1 MTLKANL
8 GFERVPIAQPC
19 PHETATLPPGG
30 KSTNSTHPR
39 SHTARHVGSFLHRTS
54 CLQRGAHAQ
63 AAASRRGLPLCSR
76 LWPGQRDK
84 QAGGAGTGGGPLPSG
99 PPRRAWPSQRASCQ
113 QALQAMELVRL
124 DPRKTVAA
132 VPSGPSKQ
140 PFLPPV
146 PWPRPPEQ
154 TDGGQHPREAQAFP
168 RTRPSPLLPSG
179 LALPV
184 CFPGWK
190 EEERVWSDPPAPV
203 HSPPSSTEAPS
214 PEDPAPCLSYRLHA
228 QGPGCKGRRSRRD
241 GGPSRAQGQGPGTQQ
256 PPGGGTGHEYPWLPP
271 KAPPLSLW
279 GCHPHLMPLKGG
291 LRAGQGFAPD
301 FSWGPCACPPG
312 EPPQWLLGDFAA
324 QSRWGVPGTKGPRG
338 TVCPSHARHG
348 ASKGASGSSW
358 SPRSQWVQPTARQP
372 TRGLCSP
379 CGPQAPPQGAG

>member
-30 KSTNSTHPR
+30 KSTKSTHPR
-39 SHTARHVGSFLHRTS
+39 SHTARHAGSFLHRTS

-99 PPRRAWPSQRASCQ
+99 PPRRAWPSRRASCQ
-113 QALQAMELVRL
+113 QALQAMELVHL

-168 RTRPSPLLPSG
+168 GTRPSPLSH
-179 LALPV
+179 
-184 CFPGWK
+184 
-190 EEERVWSDPPAPV
+190 PAW
-203 HSPPSSTEAPS
+203 
-214 PEDPAPCLSYRLHA
+214 LSQSA
-228 QGPGCKGRRSRRD
+228 SQGGRRRR
-241 GGPSRAQGQGPGTQQ
+241 GSGATPQ
-256 PPGGGTGHEYPWLPP
+256 PLCTVH
-271 KAPPLSLW
+271 PL
-279 GCHPHLMPLKGG
+279 PLK
-291 LRAGQGFAPD
+291 
-301 FSWGPCACPPG
+301 PP
-312 EPPQWLLGDFAA
+312 PPRT
-324 QSRWGVPGTKGPRG
+324 SP
-338 TVCPSHARHG
+338 HA
-348 ASKGASGSSW
+348 
-358 SPRSQWVQPTARQP
+358 
-372 TRGLCSP
+372 
-379 CGPQAPPQGAG
+379 